1 MEMICISTN
10 LKRALKEN
18 NVPDSKA
25 KKTPRNIHRRH
36 DNSVTASTEKARGGK
51 PESAESQE
59 RISEIDLQRIV
70 SGVAESLQREW
81 GKLLPFE
88 NSKAEDQAI
97 PGTEED
103 EMAKRQ
109 RACVVIDDQ
118 PVWLSGESQQDLFD
132 AYVGRLIRSGK
143 LAMPGAVSVPEKKET
158 PMFGEYCLNFNRQY
172 KSGQESNTIKMR
184 EYLTRKHLI
193 PRFGMTP
200 VGDITTGDLQ
210 QWFDGLCKQGYSR
223 EALLKIKNIMSPVL
237 DSAVED
243 GIIPKNPFKSKR
255 FKINTDKGGHHKAI
269 PIELFKRIREGLH
282 ELPDNERR
290 MMAILTYTGLRLEEV
305 LGLRWEDIDIEH
317 MRLSVRRAV
326 VHADRNK
333 PEIKAPKTVSSRR
346 TIPITEEFVEEMKPL
361 GTTGF
366 VLGGEEPL
374 TYTVQKKMFIR
385 IRKKMGFEGYSAHD
399 FRATCATVWRENGMQ
414 LDLVKNMLGHGDTAV
429 TERCY
434 VNYRDQSMD
443 EARDVL
449 NSLFAKNLASKEG

>member
-1 MEMICISTN
+1 M
-10 LKRALKEN
+10 
-18 NVPDSKA
+18 
-25 KKTPRNIHRRH
+25 
-36 DNSVTASTEKARGGK
+36 
-51 PESAESQE
+51 
-59 RISEIDLQRIV
+59 LQ
-70 SGVAESLQREW
+70 A
-81 GKLLPFE
+81 
-88 NSKAEDQAI
+88 
-97 PGTEED
+97 
-103 EMAKRQ
+103 
-109 RACVVIDDQ
+109 
-118 PVWLSGESQQDLFD
+118 
-132 AYVGRLIRSGK
+132 
-143 LAMPGAVSVPEKKET
+143 
-158 PMFGEYCLNFNRQY
+158 
-172 KSGQESNTIKMR
+172 
-184 EYLTRKHLI
+184 
-193 PRFGMTP
+193 
-200 VGDITTGDLQ
+200 
-210 QWFDGLCKQGYSR
+210 
-223 EALLKIKNIMSPVL
+223 
-237 DSAVED
+237 ED

>member
-1 MEMICISTN
+1 MSDKNIAT
-10 LKRALKEN
+10 
-18 NVPDSKA
+18 KA
-25 KKTPRNIHRRH
+25 VVSEEKPRSMKTFKSSHRLHVSRNSGLSAKMN
-36 DNSVTASTEKARGGK
+36 DK
-51 PESAESQE
+51 PESTEPQDSIKEA
-59 RISEIDLQRIV
+59 DLQRLI
-70 SGVAESLQREW
+70 SGVAESLRKEW
-81 GKLLPFE
+81 GRLLPFE
-88 NSKAEDQAI
+88 NSKAEAQVI

-103 EMAKRQ
+103 EMAKRH
-109 RACVVIDDQ
+109 RACVMIDDQ

-143 LAMPGAVSVPEKKET
+143 LAAPGSVPEKKET

-184 EYLTRKHLI
+184 EYLTRRHLI

-305 LGLRWEDIDIEH
+305 LGLRWEDIDIAH